1 MPTNDYSVIVSAA
14 RTPIGSFLGS
24 LSALPAP
31 KLGAVAIKAA
41 VERAKIKPEL
51 VEEVIM
57 GNVLTAAEGQSPAR
71 QALIFAGLPK
81 ETSALT
87 IGKVCGSGLKAVM
100 LADQMIRAG
109 DRQVVV
115 AGGMESMSQ
124 APYALTKA
132 REGYRMGD
140 GKMVDTMV
148 HDGLWDVYNQFHMGS
163 AAELCAKEYKVSRE
177 EQDAFAAESYRRAL
191 AAIQQGKFKD
201 EIVAVPVPQ
210 RKGDPMLVDTD
221 EEPGKG
227 DISKLSKLGT
237 AFQKENGTVTAGN
250 ASSINDGAAAL
261 VVMSAAKAQEL
272 GLKPL
277 AKIVSQAQ
285 ASIAPE
291 WFTMAPA
298 EAMDRALKKAALSV
312 SDIDLWEVN
321 EAFAVV
327 ALANNRKL
335 GIPADQVNVSGGAV
349 ALGHPIGAS
358 GARILVTLLYGMKQR
373 GAKRGLASLC
383 IGGGEGVALIVEAL

>member
-1 MPTNDYSVIVSAA
+1 MASNYSVIVGAA
-14 RTPIGSFLGS
+14 RTPIGSFMGA
-24 LSALPAP
+24 LSSVPAP

-41 VERAKIKPEL
+41 VERAKIKPES

-81 ETSALT
+81 ETGALT

-109 DRQVVV
+109 DREIVV
-115 AGGMESMSQ
+115 AGGMESMSL

-140 GKMVDTMV
+140 GKIVDTMV

-163 AAELCAKEYKVSRE
+163 AAEMCAKEHKVSRE

-191 AAIQQGKFKD
+191 AAIQEGIFKD
-201 EIVAVPVPQ
+201 EIVGVPVPQ
-210 RKGDPMLVDTD
+210 RKGDPVLVDTD

-227 DISKLSKLGT
+227 DINKLSKLST
-237 AFQKENGTVTAGN
+237 AFQKEGGTVTAGN

-261 VVMSAAKAQEL
+261 VVMSAAKAQQL

-277 AKIVSQAQ
+277 AKIVAQDQ

-298 EAMDRALKKAALSV
+298 VAMESALKKAGLGAK
-312 SDIDLWEVN
+312 DIDLWEVN

-327 ALANNRKL
+327 AVANNRKI
-335 GIPADQVNVSGGAV
+335 GIPADKVNVSGGAV

-358 GARILVTLLYGMKQR
+358 GARILVTLLYGMKRR

-383 IGGGEGVALIVEAL
+383 IGGGEGVALIVESV